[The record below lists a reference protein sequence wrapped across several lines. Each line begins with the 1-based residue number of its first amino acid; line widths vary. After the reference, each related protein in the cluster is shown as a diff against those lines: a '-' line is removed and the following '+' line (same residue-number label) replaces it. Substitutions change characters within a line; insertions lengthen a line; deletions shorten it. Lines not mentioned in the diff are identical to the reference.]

1 MVFSSVEECIAYIEN
16 AIEECMAPLSEEIK
30 RVMDEV
36 TYAQVRGWSGDIFNS
51 VQPNCGG
58 NFAEASFEDN
68 GGWTSLAGETKGQKV
83 GNPIKFLEAGTTWN
97 RGTTNIMDVA
107 LGRCE
112 NEIPQRFL
120 GLMRSFGIPI
130 S

>member
-16 AIEECMAPLSEEIK
+16 AIEECMSPLSEEIK

-68 GGWTSLAGETKGQKV
+68 GGWTSLITGESV

-97 RGTTNIMDVA
+97 RGASNIMDVA

-112 NEIPQRFL
+112 SEIPQRFL
-120 GLMRSFGIPI
+120 ALMRSFGIPI